1 MTDAASYREHASKI
15 RRLVAGVRGHAA
27 TSALLLAD
35 EYELRAAE
43 LEGKPAAAAYLG
55 HADRVGELIASERAN
70 INALIAE
77 EADLAARL
85 DRTRQQRAIAEARVD
100 AMLLTA
106 RLLDMPDPAR
116 SRTLL
121 DSARASQEPP
131 AAANN

>member
-35 EYELRAAE
+35 EYELRAAQ
-43 LEGKPAAAAYLG
+43 LEGKPAATLYLG
-55 HADRVGELIASERAN
+55 QADRVGELISAERAN
-70 INALIAE
+70 INTLIAE

-85 DRTRQQRAIAEARVD
+85 DRTRQQRAIAEARID

-116 SRTLL
+116 PNGAVPTFR
-121 DSARASQEPP
+121 DVNAEPQVV
-131 AAANN
+131 AN